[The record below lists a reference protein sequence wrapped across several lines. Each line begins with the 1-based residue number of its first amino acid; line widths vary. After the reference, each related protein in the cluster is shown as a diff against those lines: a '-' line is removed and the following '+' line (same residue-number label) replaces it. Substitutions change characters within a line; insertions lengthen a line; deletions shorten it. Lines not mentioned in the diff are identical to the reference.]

1 MVCIIIEVVVDTL
14 TVAIYAVIF
23 YRFYS
28 KNKLRKSM
36 YARDKARSDLYLAHL
51 RSQTAPN
58 TPGYPLSPGSAHF
71 AQTPGA
77 ARHDP
82 YSAAEKGE
90 PQYATQFASPTP
102 PTVNRP
108 FQLQPPPIRV
118 QGPTR
123 DNSPT
128 DGQPSIPTD
137 LIQTVNNNGH
147 VGPAP
152 GEQQYASVPIPGS
165 YATPLASPAFMSG
178 ANGQRSQG
186 SEEGGNQAPGM
197 AMTTDNVVHSRNQS
211 S

>member
-1 MVCIIIEVVVDTL
+1 
-14 TVAIYAVIF
+14 
-23 YRFYS
+23 
-28 KNKLRKSM
+28 M

-58 TPGYPLSPGSAHF
+58 TPGYPLSPNSLHY
-71 AQTPGA
+71 AQTPGT
-77 ARHDP
+77 ARLDP
-82 YSAAEKGE
+82 HSAAEKGE
-90 PQYATQFASPTP
+90 QETQFATQFANSTP
-102 PTVNRP
+102 PVVNRP

-118 QGPTR
+118 QGPSR

-152 GEQQYASVPIPGS
+152 GEQQYDSVPIPGS
-165 YATPLASPAFMSG
+165 YTAPLASPAFMSG
-178 ANGQRSQG
+178 ANQHSQG
-186 SEEGGNQAPGM
+186 SKENGSNAPGT